1 MQAWMLRRQSFES
14 LRSAGVRALGAARMD
29 ELPALFPGDT
39 DVKTAQRIMEES
51 GGGGGI
57 SR

>member
-1 MQAWMLRRQSFES
+1 MLRRQSFES